1 MTVTDGEP
9 NRKGRCDQCAFWKIT
24 RPPVEGAC
32 FRHSP
37 RPCAVSDVVAHW
49 PTTHGRQGC
58 GEFVPAATVQDH
70 IPCGACMY
78 WHRPEFGLQ
87 PVDRGDKPG
96 SWWAQ
101 AGLCV
106 RNAPAPVSEP
116 GPRAFWCAT
125 HQSDSCSEGA
135 PAVKP
140 KGA

>member
-1 MTVTDGEP
+1 MTVTEG
-9 NRKGRCDQCAFWKIT
+9 NWTAKGRCDQCAFWKMT

-32 FRHSP
+32 FRNAPSP
-37 RPCAVSDVVAHW
+37 GAMSDVIAHW

-58 GEFVPAATVQDH
+58 GEFTAAETNPRPVA
-70 IPCGACMY
+70 CGACAY
-78 WHRPEFGLQ
+78 WHRPELGLQ

-106 RNAPAPVSEP
+106 RHAPRPVSEP
-116 GPRAFWCAT
+116 GPRAFWSAT

-140 KGA
+140 REA

>member
-1 MTVTDGEP
+1 MTDGD
-9 NRKGRCDQCAFWKIT
+9 RAGKGRCDQCAFWKMT

-32 FRHSP
+32 SRNAP
-37 RPCAVSDVVAHW
+37 RAGATSDVIAHW

-58 GEFVPAATVQDH
+58 GEFAAAESNPHPVA
-70 IPCGACMY
+70 CGACLY
-78 WHRPEFGLQ
+78 WFRPEIGLQ

-106 RNAPAPVSEP
+106 RHAPTPVSEP

-125 HQSDSCSEGA
+125 HQSDFCSEGA
-135 PAVKP
+135 PAAKT
-140 KGA
+140 G